1 MLKINYIN
9 LECDHCGEVIL
20 PYQKIMECNCGQKLK
35 TVFKIEK
42 SPMDIAINTLLALGY
57 SRNDIRNAVYNAH
70 FLSPQ
75 DMIEYVK
82 KYVDRTTKS
91 KKANRVDNSE

>member
-9 LECDHCGEVIL
+9 LECDNCGEINL
-20 PYQKIMECNCGQKLK
+20 NYQKIMECNCGQKLK

-57 SRNDIRNAVYNAH
+57 SRNDIRNAAHNAH

-75 DMIEYVK
+75 DMIEHVK

-91 KKANRVDNSE
+91 KKAN